1 MGRPIRVVIAKPGLD
16 GHDRGAKIVA
26 RSLRDAG
33 MEVIYT
39 GLHQTPE
46 QVVATVVQEDAD
58 AVGLSILS
66 GAHMTLVPRIMEL
79 LAAEGADDVLVIVGG
94 TIPADDA
101 DDLRALG
108 VAAVYTPGAPVD
120 DMVSFLEGAVAA
132 KCQSVAIA
140 AGRCR
145 CWCSTG
151 RRPSTPSRPSSSTS
165 SSGHSTTPRPT
176 RAFVRWC

>member
-94 TIPADDA
+94 TIPAADA

-132 KCQSVAIA
+132 
-140 AGRCR
+140 
-145 CWCSTG
+145 
-151 RRPSTPSRPSSSTS
+151 
-165 SSGHSTTPRPT
+165 
-176 RAFVRWC
+176 

>member
-46 QVVATVVQEDAD
+46 QIAATVVQEDAD

-66 GAHMTLVPRIMEL
+66 GAHMTLVPRVMEL

-101 DDLRALG
+101 EELRGLG

-132 KCQSVAIA
+132 
-140 AGRCR
+140 
-145 CWCSTG
+145 
-151 RRPSTPSRPSSSTS
+151 
-165 SSGHSTTPRPT
+165 
-176 RAFVRWC
+176 